1 MNKKRLSALL
11 AACNTMKRAD
21 NSSLDPEVSSLVYDS
36 RDVGPGS
43 MFFAIPGAHTD
54 GHRFIATAL
63 EKGAAAVVFQTKD
76 EFVSRLIQD
85 GIPDDFPRDIQ
96 LPHPVFIAAE
106 SSRQALSRCSA
117 AFHDYP
123 HRDLTVIGITGT
135 DGKSST
141 VAFLHQLLNDLGI
154 PAGFISTVAMQ
165 TGTETRNNM
174 LRQST
179 PEAPDIHR
187 LLAEMR
193 ANGKQAAVVES
204 TSHGLSRKT
213 SRLLDLEYD
222 GAIFTNISHEHLE
235 FHGSFP
241 QYLSDKTNLFRQ
253 LKDSQPDAS
262 NTSVAVINLEDPN
275 FSYIARAAAE
285 RSARICAFISSQ
297 SGDWPRT
304 EARKDLDLADI
315 LFAAHPVEHLSDGN
329 RFSLRVVEK
338 SAWSGQ
344 PAGKSLK
351 QLIDQTEALEMHLP
365 IPGGFNIDNVLGC
378 TALLS
383 ELLSVPVREIAGAAA
398 GLKGVKGRMVPLF
411 HGQPFTAIVD
421 YAHTPGSF
429 TKVFPLFRESCR
441 GRLIAVFGSA
451 GERDTAKR
459 PIQGAI
465 AAEYADILVIT
476 DEDPRLEDSMDI
488 IRDISRGA
496 RESGHA
502 VEIHEIA
509 DRRSAIS
516 AAFSMAGEGDTVVML
531 GKGHEGSII
540 TAAGKQAWDEESVAR
555 DCLEQMGY
563 TRQK

>member
-1 MNKKRLSALL
+1 ML

-36 RDVGPGS
+36 RDVVPGS
-43 MFFAIPGAHTD
+43 LFFAIPGAHTD
-54 GHRFIATAL
+54 GHHFISAAI
-63 EKGAAAVVFQTKD
+63 EAGAAGVVFQN
-76 EFVSRLIQD
+76 EN
-85 GIPDDFPRDIQ
+85 DFLRQIVRRGLPGEIPRDQ
-96 LPHPVFIAAE
+96 RLGPPVFISADN
-106 SSRQALSRCSA
+106 SREALSRCSA
-117 AFHDYP
+117 AFYDYP
-123 HRDLTVIGITGT
+123 HRDLTVIGVTGT

-141 VAFLHQLLNDLGI
+141 VAFLHQMLNDLGI
-154 PAGFISTVAMQ
+154 SAGFISTVAMQ
-165 TGTETRNNM
+165 TGGETRDNM

-179 PEAPDIHR
+179 PEAPDIYR
-187 LLAEMR
+187 LLSEMR
-193 ANGKQAAVVES
+193 ANGKRAAVVES

-222 GAIFTNISHEHLE
+222 GSIFTNISHEHLE
-235 FHGSFP
+235 FHGSFQ

-253 LKDSQPDAS
+253 LKPADPD
-262 NTSVAVINLEDPN
+262 TEKKSVAVINLQDPN

-285 RSARICAFISSQ
+285 RSARICAYISSQ
-297 SGDWPRT
+297 QGEWPRA
-304 EARKDLDLADI
+304 EAWKDLELADI
-315 LFAAHPVEHLSDGN
+315 LFAAHPVEYLSDGN
-329 RFSLRVVEK
+329 RFTLNVIEK
-338 SAWSGQ
+338 SAWF
-344 PAGKSLK
+344 GKLAPERLN
-351 QLIDQTEALEMHLP
+351 QLIDQAEAIEMYLP
-365 IPGGFNIDNVLGC
+365 IPGGFNVDNILGC
-378 TALLS
+378 AALLS
-383 ELLSVPVREIAGAAA
+383 ELLEQSVQEIAGATA

-429 TKVFPLFRESCR
+429 TKVFPLFRESCK

-465 AAEYADILVIT
+465 AAEFADILVIT
-476 DEDPRLEDSMDI
+476 DEDPRLEDSMNI

-496 RESGHA
+496 RESGHPA
-502 VEIHEIA
+502 EIHEIA

-540 TAAGKQAWDEESVAR
+540 TASGKQPWDEESVAR
-555 DCLEQMGY
+555 DCLREMGY
-563 TRQK
+563 EQQK